1 MRDYR
6 AVVWGVKW
14 VEWRSSSEMYSIRTE
29 VLLQRQLPMMLKEK
43 RLRTTLYGLF
53 GMLLMGALTWGTR
66 QKVRWVEFDRL
77 SSIH

>member
-1 MRDYR
+1 
-6 AVVWGVKW
+6 
-14 VEWRSSSEMYSIRTE
+14 MYSIRTE

-77 SSIH
+77 SSIQ

>member
-1 MRDYR
+1 M
-6 AVVWGVKW
+6 WGVKW

>member
-1 MRDYR
+1 M
-6 AVVWGVKW
+6 VWGVKW

>member
-1 MRDYR
+1 
-6 AVVWGVKW
+6 VWGVKW

-77 SSIH
+77 SSIQ

>member
-1 MRDYR
+1 M
-6 AVVWGVKW
+6 WGVKW

-77 SSIH
+77 SSIQ

>member
-1 MRDYR
+1 M
-6 AVVWGVKW
+6 VWGVKW
-14 VEWRSSSEMYSIRTE
+14 VEWRASSEMYSIRTE

-77 SSIH
+77 SSIQ